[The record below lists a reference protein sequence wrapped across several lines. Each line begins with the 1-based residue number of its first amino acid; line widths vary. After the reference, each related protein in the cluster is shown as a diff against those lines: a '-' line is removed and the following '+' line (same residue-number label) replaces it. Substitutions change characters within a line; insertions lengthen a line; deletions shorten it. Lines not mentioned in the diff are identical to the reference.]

1 MTDLTTRDLVK
12 LAVPSVLFAVLTH
25 AYRSVD
31 QFWIQGVSTAAQG
44 ALGASAFVIILFA
57 AIIIVLSSGA
67 SPLIARA
74 AGANDPAALRRALG
88 AGLSGVLGI
97 TAFLMVSGVLGAD
110 LIAHSLGLKG
120 EIASEC
126 AAYLRMLSWTIFPL
140 VLAPLVDQAFIA
152 IGNARLP
159 MTLHAISLAL
169 NIALTP
175 LFIYDLEMGIGGAAL
190 ASNLSR
196 AVTTFIGFFILWRR
210 TGMTVADVR
219 GGEEL
224 RRVLRIGFPVSV
236 SVAAYTLVYWAMLVT
251 SISRLGEEVNA
262 ALGIGFSALEGL
274 TWPCFHGLSL
284 AVSSF
289 VGRSIG
295 AGRPDQAI
303 AVVRKALPL
312 STAMG
317 VIAMAVF
324 FFFGPF
330 LTGLFTEDPAVHEQA
345 IVYTLI
351 LAFSQ
356 PFVAWEALF
365 EGCLLGAGDTR
376 TVFWLS
382 APINLVRIP
391 LAWALAFPLGWGA
404 GGIWW
409 AINITTVIKAALKG
423 LAVRRGKW
431 TTLEI

>member
-1 MTDLTTRDLVK
+1 MPELTTRELLK

-31 QFWIQGVSTAAQG
+31 QFWIQGEGTASQG

-57 AIIIVLSSGA
+57 AVIIVLSAGA

-74 AGANDPAALRRALG
+74 TGANDPVALRRALG

-97 TAFLMVSGVLGAD
+97 TILLMVAGVTGAD
-110 LIAHSLGLKG
+110 HIAATLGLRG
-120 EIASEC
+120 EAASEC

-140 VLAPLVDQAFIA
+140 VLVPLVDQAFIA
-152 IGNARLP
+152 MGNARLP
-159 MTLHAISLAL
+159 MKLHALSLGV

-175 LFIYDLEMGIGGAAL
+175 VLIYEADMGIAGAAL

-196 AVTTFIGFFILWRR
+196 ALTTFIGFVILWKR
-210 TGMTVADVR
+210 TGMRISDVH

-224 RRVLRIGFPVSV
+224 RRVLRIGFPISI
-236 SVAAYTLVYWAMLVT
+236 SVAAYTLVYWAMLAT
-251 SISRLGEEVNA
+251 SISPLGEEVDA

-289 VGRSIG
+289 VGRYLG
-295 AGRPDQAI
+295 AGEKEQARR
-303 AVVRKALPL
+303 VVRKAFPL
-312 STAMG
+312 STMMGAAAMLMFG
-317 VIAMAVF
+317 IG
-324 FFFGPF
+324 GPF
-330 LTGLFTEDPAVHEQA
+330 LTGLFTGDPLVHEEA
-345 IVYTLI
+345 IVYASV

-356 PFVAWEALF
+356 IFVAWEALF
-365 EGCLLGAGDTR
+365 EGALSGAGDTR

-382 APINLVRIP
+382 APLNLLRIP
-391 LAWALAFPLGWGA
+391 LAWIFAFPMGWGA
-404 GGIWW
+404 AGIWW
-409 AINITTVIKAALKG
+409 AINLTTVLKAAAKG
-423 LAVRRGKW
+423 WAVRRGKW
-431 TTLEI
+431 VDLEV

>member
-57 AIIIVLSSGA
+57 AIIIVLSAGA

-97 TAFLMVSGVLGAD
+97 TVFLMVAGVLGAD
-110 LIAHSLGLKG
+110 LIAHSLGLQG
-120 EIASEC
+120 EIAEEC
-126 AAYLRMLSWTIFPL
+126 AAYLRALSWTIFPL
-140 VLAPLVDQAFIA
+140 VLVPLVDQAFIA

-159 MTLHAISLAL
+159 MTLHAISLTL

-175 LFIYDLEMGIGGAAL
+175 LFIYDLNMGIGGAAL

-196 AVTTFIGFFILWRR
+196 AATTFVGFFILWRR
-210 TGMTVADVR
+210 TGMSVSDVR

-224 RRVLRIGFPVSV
+224 RRVLRIGFPVSI

-295 AGRPDQAI
+295 AGRPDQAV

-317 VIAMAVF
+317 VVAMLVF

-330 LTGLFTEDPAVHEQA
+330 LTGLFTEDPLVHEEA

-382 APINLVRIP
+382 APVNLLRIP

-431 TTLEI
+431 KTLEI